1 MRLERR
7 RFLAGAAGA
16 AGAALFGRPEWL
28 RDAAA
33 QAQGPIKV
41 GVLTPL
47 TGGGAVYG
55 TIMSKTY
62 AALADEINKA
72 GGIGGR
78 QLSLVT
84 EDDQTNPDAAVRAAR
99 KLIDVDKVN
108 VLVGTWS
115 SAVTLAVVPLTAQAK
130 VPHFC
135 VSSSDAVTKANDDD
149 FLYRTYTSQVLV
161 SGIYAQAVQRLGFK
175 TAGLL
180 LLNNPYGITLGD
192 TFADR
197 FQKAGGKVTGKVV
210 YNPNQ
215 SSYRSEIQEALAGKP
230 EVILFGGY
238 TPDGILIFKEWFQL
252 GLPGTWIG
260 PGFAFNQQFISSIGQ
275 QAAEGIIVVE
285 ASPTLGS
292 PAHANLVKLYKAA
305 TGQEPEFFAA
315 QAYDA
320 LMVLALAMLAARSS
334 EGVPVRDS
342 IRKVS
347 NPPGKAVGAWAE
359 AAALVQRGE
368 KVNYEGAS
376 GSCDFDKAGDVVTDF
391 GIHRVRGGKW
401 VLEQTIK
408 AADVKA

>member
-1 MRLERR
+1 MRLGRR
-7 RFLAGAAGA
+7 QFLAATAAGGAAMVG
-16 AGAALFGRPEWL
+16 GNLGFL
-28 RDAAA
+28 REAAA
-33 QAQGPIKV
+33 QGQGAIKV

-47 TGGGAVYG
+47 TGGGSVYG

-62 AALADEINKA
+62 AALADDINKG

-78 QLSLVT
+78 QVQLVQ
-84 EDDQTNPDAAVRAAR
+84 EDAQTNPDAAVRAVR
-99 KLIDVDKVN
+99 KLIEVDRIN
-108 VLVGTWS
+108 VLTGTWS
-115 SAVTLAVVPLTAQAK
+115 SAVTLAVAPITAQAK
-130 VPHFC
+130 IPHFC

-149 FLYRTYTSQVLV
+149 FLYRTYTSQVMV
-161 SGIYAQAVQRLGFK
+161 SGIYTQAVQKLGFK
-175 TAGLL
+175 SAGLL

-192 TFADR
+192 TFAER

-215 SSYRSEIQEALAGKP
+215 SSYRSEIQQALAGKP

-260 PGFAFNQQFISSIGQ
+260 PGFAFNQQFIGSIGQ

-285 ASPTLGS
+285 AVPTLGS
-292 PAHANLVKLYKAA
+292 AAFQHLTKVYKAA

-320 LMVLALAMLAARSS
+320 FTVLSLALLAARSTD
-334 EGVPVRDS
+334 GVAVRDK
-342 IRKVS
+342 IRVVS
-347 NPPGKAVGAWAE
+347 NPPGKTVGTFAE
-359 AAALVQRGE
+359 AAPLVEKGE

-391 GIHRVRGGKW
+391 GIHRIKGGKW
-401 VLEQTIK
+401 ALEQTIK
-408 AADVKA
+408 AAEVKA